1 MIFVFFVY
9 FLKSYSFLAH
19 LLKVIEEKSK
29 SFNDQIRFQELINQI
44 YLSPKLISI
53 ARIFFCNIIEEENA
67 RSYLRYNKYNQ
78 KTMKNHYERLKDSKK
93 KCNLKDLTCLTLIE
107 FNKITKKNN
116 FYFIFKQNPQILK
129 FDHQYFL
136 DFMKNDLIKPE
147 KSIDPKPE
155 KLLLN
160 KNIDKDNILIGRHVH
175 ICKKINKIKKSN
187 TDTIENSDCP
197 IAKKENTFFLQN
209 YIAQSVKDFRENKNG
224 LTLKTPRD
232 SERARASTT
241 NPQSNG
247 FSKRIS
253 SEQSKKSKDFE
264 NEEFP
269 FIFDECF
276 TELSD
281 FLSPSS
287 DKKNSFRIIQKK
299 PLQKEHS
306 VIFLGEESSQK
317 SEDNFDDEAYDKM
330 DTDNLTPRESILI
343 LKSKNVYSNLNKKVL
358 DKYLNDIEHSESFD
372 FVNKFFAQEYI

>member
-1 MIFVFFVY
+1 M
-9 FLKSYSFLAH
+9 
-19 LLKVIEEKSK
+19 KVIEEKSK
-29 SFNDQIRFQELINQI
+29 CFNDQIRFQELINQI
-44 YLSPKLISI
+44 YLSPKLITI
-53 ARIFFCNIIEEENA
+53 ARIFFCNLIEEENA
-67 RSYLRYNKYNQ
+67 KSFLRYNKYNQ

-93 KCNLKDLTCLTLIE
+93 KCDLKDLTCLTLIE

-129 FDHQYFL
+129 FYDHYVV
-136 DFMKNDLIKPE
+136 DFMKINVIKQEKLIE
-147 KSIDPKPE
+147 SE

-175 ICKKINKIKKSN
+175 ICKKINEIKKSN
-187 TDTIENSDCP
+187 SDITENNNNCL
-197 IAKKENTFFLQN
+197 IKKENTFFLQN
-209 YIAQSVKDFRENKNG
+209 YIAQSVKDFRESNNG

-241 NPQSNG
+241 KPQSNG
-247 FSKRIS
+247 LGKKIS
-253 SEQSKKSKDFE
+253 FEKSNKSKKTSKDFD

-269 FIFDECF
+269 FIFAECF
-276 TELSD
+276 PEFELND
-281 FLSPSS
+281 YLSPSS
-287 DKKNSFRIIQKK
+287 DQKNSFRIIQKK
-299 PLQKEHS
+299 PFQKEHS

-343 LKSKNVYSNLNKKVL
+343 LKSKKVYNNLNKKVL

-372 FVNKFFAQEYI
+372 FVNKFFAQDFT